1 MRTRNLT
8 VALVVVIGV
17 LGGFYS
23 GWKYSQSQGTA
34 GATTGNVAAA
44 AAAAPAPAASSATG
58 TGAGGGAGGGAGAQ
72 GGFAGRGTLGQVTA
86 VNGNVVTIH
95 NPTTGQDT
103 KVQLAADTAVTRT
116 TAGSAADIQPGV
128 NVTVVGPTAADGTV
142 DATSVTIVP
151 SLPAGG
157 RGRPTPTPGT

>member
-8 VALVVVIGV
+8 VALVVVIAV

-34 GATTGNVAAA
+34 SAATPTAAA
-44 AAAAPAPAASSATG
+44 AAAAPAPAASGATG
-58 TGAGGGAGGGAGAQ
+58 AQGAQ
-72 GGFAGRGTLGQVTA
+72 GGFGGRGTLGQVTA
-86 VNGNVVTIH
+86 VNGSVVTIH

-103 KVQLAADTAVTRT
+103 KVQLAADTTVTKT
-116 TAGSAADIQPGV
+116 AAGSAADIQPGV
-128 NVTVVGPTAADGTV
+128 SVTVVGPTAADGTV
-142 DATSVTIVP
+142 NATSVTIVP

-157 RGRPTPTPGT
+157 RGRATPTPGT

>member
-34 GATTGNVAAA
+34 GAATSNAAA
-44 AAAAPAPAASSATG
+44 LAAPAPTASGAA
-58 TGAGGGAGGGAGAQ
+58 GGAGAGGQGGQ
-72 GGFAGRGTLGQVTA
+72 GGFGGRGTLGQVTA
-86 VNGNVVTIH
+86 VNGTVVTIH

-103 KVQLAADTAVTRT
+103 KVQLAPDTTVTKT
-116 TAGSAADIQPGV
+116 AAGSAADIQPGV
-128 NVTVVGPTAADGTV
+128 NVTVVGPAAADGTV
-142 DATSVTIVP
+142 NATAVTIVP

-157 RGRPTPTPGT
+157 RGRPTPTPGS